1 MLITYNYFLNI
12 ENLFV
17 FCLFV
22 LLILGDDVIRL
33 NSDFPLRSFQ
43 DNWSRLF
50 LLKTKDRLA
59 TYNLLK

>member
-12 ENLFV
+12 ENLFFV
-17 FCLFV
+17 CLFCLYWE
-22 LLILGDDVIRL
+22 DDVIRL
-33 NSDFPLRSFQ
+33 NSNFPLRSFQ